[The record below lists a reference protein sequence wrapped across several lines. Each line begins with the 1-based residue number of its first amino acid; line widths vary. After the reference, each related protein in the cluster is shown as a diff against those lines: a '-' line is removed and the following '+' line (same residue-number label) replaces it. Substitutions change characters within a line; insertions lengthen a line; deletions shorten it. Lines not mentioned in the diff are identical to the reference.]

1 VARRNR
7 PNKERRALAAQARD
21 VRRAQLRNLLD
32 RLDRVGLT
40 TDEREAL
47 RGHIEP
53 LLAEVD
59 QLRHTV
65 GGQQSA
71 IHRHGLQLEA
81 AHHAIEEAEERA
93 DQAEAALARV
103 LAVLAPYDW
112 PHAQVRAAAV
122 RDALAPPQ
130 PTETD
135 HQEQQP

>member
-1 VARRNR
+1 MARRTR

-40 TDEREAL
+40 ADERDAL
-47 RGHIEP
+47 RGHVEP
-53 LLAEVD
+53 LLAEVG

-71 IHRHGLQLEA
+71 IHRHGVQLNA
-81 AHHAIEEAEERA
+81 AHQAIEEAEQRA
-93 DQAEAALARV
+93 GQAEAALDRV
-103 LAVLAPYDW
+103 RDALAPYDW

-122 RDALAPPQ
+122 RAAL
-130 PTETD
+130 D
-135 HQEQQP
+135 EQQPTTDTIPEPQQ